1 MMDEVV
7 KILKEEG
14 FYNIEKVVS
23 FDGDK
28 HYQLRFIEDRTS
40 IDMALSVASLNGNMN
55 TDYVRY
61 SDDRH
66 LFYILL
72 KEMEPLTRVTLLNN
86 ICKELGQY
94 DIMVALNI
102 HSSETVISYAKDMI
116 TLMFVS
122 GNNLQDHID
131 VYKAKCKPTYERNM
145 LAAICKRLTVK
156 CK

>member
-1 MMDEVV
+1 
-7 KILKEEG
+7 
-14 FYNIEKVVS
+14 
-23 FDGDK
+23 
-28 HYQLRFIEDRTS
+28 
-40 IDMALSVASLNGNMN
+40 MALSVASLNGNMN

-86 ICKELGQY
+86 VCKELGQY
-94 DIMVALNI
+94 EVMVALNI
-102 HSSETVISYAKDMI
+102 HSSETIVSYAKDMI

-122 GNNLQDHID
+122 GNNIQDYMD
-131 VYKAKCKPTYERNM
+131 VYKAKCKPAYERNM